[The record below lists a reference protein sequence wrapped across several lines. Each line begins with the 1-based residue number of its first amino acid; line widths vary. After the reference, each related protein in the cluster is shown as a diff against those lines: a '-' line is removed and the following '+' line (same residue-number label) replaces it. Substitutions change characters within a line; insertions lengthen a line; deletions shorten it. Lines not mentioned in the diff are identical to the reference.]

1 MYCPMHSTASTNRF
15 DDMNNLRLLE
25 YAVAL
30 DQHRSF
36 GRAAE
41 AMRVTQPSF
50 SRGIASLE
58 ATLGARLFDRSSRR
72 VEPTAEGK
80 VLVER
85 ARRLLADA
93 TGIHDALDDYQ
104 NLRSG
109 RLTVGVGPYPLDLS
123 VTECVVRLSARH
135 PLLQLELIEG
145 SWRDFTARLLTGEV
159 EVAVMEA
166 TNVAQDSRIE
176 VEALP
181 AHQGC
186 FFCRRGHPLAGR
198 TGVTFGQIL
207 QYPFVGVRMPIRA
220 IASARL
226 DKRWLSLDPITGDA
240 IPHIATTSFAAARAI
255 IKRTDGIGIAAP
267 AQLAEDT
274 RQGALHILDADAS
287 AVRSGYGIAY
297 LRGRSLSPGAR
308 AFVATLKEVEAELAG
323 SGVGLVAPARSR
335 SDGHKRRKR

>member
-1 MYCPMHSTASTNRF
+1 MHSTTLTDTF

-30 DQHRSF
+30 DRHRSF

-41 AMRVTQPSF
+41 AMRVTQPTF

-58 ATLGARLFDRSSRR
+58 ATLGAHLFNRSNRR

-80 VLVER
+80 VLVDR

-93 TGIHDALDDYQ
+93 AGIHDALDDYQ
-104 NLRSG
+104 KLRSG
-109 RLTVGVGPYPLDLS
+109 RVTVGVGPYPLDLS
-123 VTECVVRLSARH
+123 VTECVVRLSERH

-145 SWRDFTARLLTGEV
+145 GWRDFTARLLAGEV
-159 EVAVMEA
+159 EVAVMEV
-166 TNVAQDSRIE
+166 TNVAQDSRFE

-186 FFCRRGHPLAGR
+186 FFCRRGHPLTGR
-198 TGVTFGQIL
+198 NGVTFGQIL

-220 IASARL
+220 LASAKL
-226 DKRWLSLDPITGDA
+226 DKRWLSIDPMTGDA

-267 AQLAEDT
+267 TQLAEDI

-308 AFVATLKEVEAELAG
+308 AFVATVKEVETEIAAIG
-323 SGVGLVAPARSR
+323 DGLVSPARSP